1 MCPPASHFHIKKTAI
16 IKMNKSFLLLVFL
29 YLAFF
34 NVEALNKKK
43 SLGSNSF
50 NLETVTPPPNPNH
63 ATFLE
68 AHSATTDFE
77 LINFYEDSF
86 YFQAYVLYNEYVL
99 NTGLTCNNAKKIYGF
114 SKKLDATAL
123 GNFCK
128 LIAGQINSSYLG
140 TYLCA
145 YILGEVSWF
154 AQCSA

>member
-1 MCPPASHFHIKKTAI
+1 
-16 IKMNKSFLLLVFL
+16 MNKSFLLLVSL

-86 YFQAYVLYNEYVL
+86 YFQAYVLYNAYVL
-99 NTGLTCNNAKKIYGF
+99 NTGLSCSNAKQIYGF
-114 SKKLDATAL
+114 SKKLDATAI

-128 LIAGQINSSYLG
+128 LIGGQLNDSYL
-140 TYLCA
+140 TSSLCP
-145 YILGEVSWF
+145 YILGTVSWF